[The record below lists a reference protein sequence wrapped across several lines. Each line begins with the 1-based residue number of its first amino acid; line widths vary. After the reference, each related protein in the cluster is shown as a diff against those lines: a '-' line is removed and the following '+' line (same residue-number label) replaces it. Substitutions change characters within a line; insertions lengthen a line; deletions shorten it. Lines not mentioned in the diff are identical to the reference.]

1 MKRTILLNN
10 KKRKMYEEEKKNF
23 RVKSTWFAF
32 VNEFE
37 KEKEKRFVERNFSLT
52 NRKSP
57 FSG

>member
-1 MKRTILLNN
+1 
-10 KKRKMYEEEKKNF
+10 MYEEEKKNF

-52 NRKSP
+52 NRNLL
-57 FSG
+57 FQVD